1 MSERKRALITENAD
15 MKTSGQDKLS
25 ELPVEIQ
32 QKIIRFLPIDDIIA
46 VADTNSILRYAVQD
60 DLTRITSRQD
70 PNKLLEELKSTIQ
83 TNKVDAVNKII
94 SMFFR
99 TYDLN
104 QNDGWEILRF
114 AVERGD
120 IDIVRALVNAG
131 MDVIKAEENDI
142 GLVYT
147 AAKYGHLNIVKYLV
161 EEKHVD
167 PNKENKDGYTPRLAA
182 REAGHKNIAKY
193 IDNYNFNR
201 DTREIFKELQKTS
214 TTENGAMSAKMSQK
228 RRDDHQNKPS
238 SKRTRGGSEMG
249 AMRALESDE
258 SN

>member
-1 MSERKRALITENAD
+1 MSERKGARITENAD

-25 ELPVEIQ
+25 KLPVELQ
-32 QKIIRFLPIDDIIA
+32 QNIIRFLPVNDIIA

-83 TNKVDAVNKII
+83 TKKVDAVNKII

-99 TYDLN
+99 TYDLD

-131 MDVIKAEENDI
+131 MDVIKAEKNNI

-147 AAKYGHLNIVKYLV
+147 AAKYGHLDIVKYLV

-182 REAGHKNIAKY
+182 KQAGHKNIVEY
-193 IDNYNFNR
+193 LDNYNFIH
-201 DTREIFKELQKTS
+201 DTREFYKEIQKARI
-214 TTENGAMSAKMSQK
+214 TENGAGKKQRPKA
-228 RRDDHQNKPS
+228 RITENA
-238 SKRTRGGSEMG
+238 
-249 AMRALESDE
+249 AMRALESIYVPSDDE
-258 SN
+258 GSENNPILLD

>member
-1 MSERKRALITENAD
+1 MSERKRARITENAD
-15 MKTSGQDKLS
+15 VRASGRDKLS

-32 QKIIRFLPIDDIIA
+32 QNIFRFLNPNDIIA

-147 AAKYGHLNIVKYLV
+147 AAKYGRLDIVKYLV

-167 PNKENKDGYTPRLAA
+167 PNKENKDGYTPKYAA
-182 REAGHKNIAKY
+182 KQAGHKNIVEY
-193 IDNYNFNR
+193 IDNYNFIR
-201 DTREIFKELQKTS
+201 DTREFFKQIQKTS
-214 TTENGAMSAKMSQK
+214 ITKNDAIYVHS
-228 RRDDHQNKPS
+228 DDEG
-238 SKRTRGGSEMG
+238 SKDNPI
-249 AMRALESDE
+249 LLD
-258 SN
+258 